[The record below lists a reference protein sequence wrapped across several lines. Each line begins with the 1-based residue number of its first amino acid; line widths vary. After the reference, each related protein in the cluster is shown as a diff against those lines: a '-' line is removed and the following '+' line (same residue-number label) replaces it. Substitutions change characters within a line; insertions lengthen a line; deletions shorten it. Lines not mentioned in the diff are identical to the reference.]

1 MENKDLSAESNGEF
15 IDVVIPHQGL
25 TVSEVRV
32 VKWLKQVGQPATQG
46 EVIAEVETD
55 KAVTEI
61 ESPVNGMIETICIQE
76 DQTAALGE
84 KIAIVRKS

>member
-1 MENKDLSAESNGEF
+1 MENKDLGSESNGEL

-32 VKWLKQVGQPATQG
+32 VKWLKQAGQPATPG

-61 ESPVNGMIETICIQE
+61 EAPVDGVVETICVQE

-84 KIAIVRKS
+84 KIAVMRKH